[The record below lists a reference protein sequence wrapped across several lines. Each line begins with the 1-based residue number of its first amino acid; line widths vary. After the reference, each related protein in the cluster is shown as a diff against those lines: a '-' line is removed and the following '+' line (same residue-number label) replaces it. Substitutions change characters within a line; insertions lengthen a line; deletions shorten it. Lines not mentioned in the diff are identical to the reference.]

1 MSRKIQF
8 GTGGFRGVIGDDF
21 NKENI
26 QLVAQALANIV
37 KENNQEDR
45 PIIVGY
51 DNRFMSDYA
60 AKWFSECLPPQ
71 PFP

>member
-1 MSRKIQF
+1 MSRQIQF

-26 QLVAQALANIV
+26 QLIAQALANIV
-37 KENNQEDR
+37 LENEQNDR

-51 DNRFMSDYA
+51 DNRFM
-60 AKWFSECLPPQ
+60 
-71 PFP
+71 